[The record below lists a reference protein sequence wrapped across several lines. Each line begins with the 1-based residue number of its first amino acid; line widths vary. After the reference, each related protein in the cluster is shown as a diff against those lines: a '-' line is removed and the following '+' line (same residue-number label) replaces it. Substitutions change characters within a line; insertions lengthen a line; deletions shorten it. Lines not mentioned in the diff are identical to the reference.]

1 MRRWTDVG
9 VSAALVASGQLEVW
23 WTGAAGGGW
32 PAALTTAGAALV
44 LLGRRRA
51 PVATAVGVVVCQALC
66 GLWATPDAVT
76 FGVIS
81 VLAWYAVGRWAKPR
95 QAHVALAAMCLVAIG
110 MITPRDTPVDWVN
123 QYLSVALTGFVV
135 PWLVGFV
142 VRLRSDAADRRDA
155 HEVLQHPAPA
165 PAPDVPPKTGPDVSS
180 LSPRE
185 VEVFGLLARGAT
197 NTEIA
202 EELVLSIYTVK
213 AHVASI
219 LAKLGLRDRVQVVV
233 YAHQPEAIQRP
244 RLGTQGPP

>member
-1 MRRWTDVG
+1 MPRWKDVG
-9 VSAALVASGQLEVW
+9 VSAALVALGQLEVW
-23 WTGAAGGGW
+23 WRGAAGGGW
-32 PAALTTAGAALV
+32 PAAVTTAAAAL
-44 LLGRRRA
+44 LLLARRRA
-51 PVATAVGVVVCQALC
+51 PVRTAVGVVASQAVC

-81 VLAWYAVGRWAKPR
+81 VLAWYAVGRWANPR
-95 QAHVALAAMCLVAIG
+95 QAHLALAAMCLLAIG
-110 MITPRDTPVDWVN
+110 MITPRDTPVEWVN
-123 QYLSVALTGFVV
+123 QYLSVALAGFVV

-155 HEVLQHPAPA
+155 RQVLAHPAQGVLPRT
-165 PAPDVPPKTGPDVSS
+165 APDISA

-244 RLGTQGPP
+244 RLGTQGSP